1 MNQPRRYKNILVVL
15 LMLSV
20 VMMVSLLGSET
31 QEHVQLQ
38 EQRQTL
44 VSRRSNIK
52 YGLRA
57 HRAQRKMGDTQ
68 RKRIYHEEK
77 ITKLLGELRTVKKE
91 IKQVDFKLTAFSLK
105 LIVSAVGISVSL
117 ISLFLNTGEKEGT
130 TRLDEYTTK

>member
-1 MNQPRRYKNILVVL
+1 MNQPRRYKNLLVVM

-20 VMMVSLLGSET
+20 VVMVSVIGTESK
-31 QEHVQLQ
+31 EHVQLQ
-38 EQRQTL
+38 EHRQTL

-52 YGLRA
+52 YGLRS

-91 IKQVDFKLTAFSLK
+91 IKQVDFKLTAFTLK
-105 LIVSAVGISVSL
+105 LLVSAVGISFSL
-117 ISLFLNTGEKEGT
+117 ITLFFDTGETEGT
-130 TRLDEYTTK
+130 TRLDEHTTK